1 LALVISVGRKIEQR
15 AAADNVLPPIAI
27 THGRTRPMKIELS
40 SQKEF
45 DRLIEQGVSLIDFNA
60 SWCAP
65 CRAQNVIIDDLDRR
79 YAEKAHVVTVDID
92 QNRNIAS
99 NLGIQ
104 SIPTIIIFKDG
115 WEKAR
120 FIGLQT
126 TETLDKAL
134 KEALAR

>member
-1 LALVISVGRKIEQR
+1 
-15 AAADNVLPPIAI
+15 
-27 THGRTRPMKIELS
+27 MKIELS

-126 TETLDKAL
+126 AETLDKAL